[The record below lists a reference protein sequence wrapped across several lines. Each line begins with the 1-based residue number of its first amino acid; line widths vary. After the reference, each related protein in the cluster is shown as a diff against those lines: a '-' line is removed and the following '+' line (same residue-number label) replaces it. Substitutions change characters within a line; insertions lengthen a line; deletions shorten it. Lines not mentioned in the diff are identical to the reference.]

1 MIALLGFGK
10 TTKALAKKFGNV
22 VIFENIP
29 EPYHD
34 EEGFLHQPFHSFDP
48 DAFTIVVPSPG
59 IPPSH
64 PAIQKAKNKI
74 VSEYDLFASQMP
86 YSIWVSGTNG
96 KTTTT
101 QMITHL
107 LSEKKAVAGGNIGTP
122 LAELDQHARIW
133 VLETSSFTLHYTK
146 IAKPNLY
153 VLLPITPDHISWHE
167 SFEAYE
173 KAKLK
178 PLSKLKEGEVALV
191 PKQYE
196 HVSSNGYLIGYEG
209 IDDLC
214 DRFNIDPYKINFH
227 GAFLLDALLALAV
240 KKIVFHMIDY
250 EAINHFSLD
259 PHKQEVF
266 RDTKGR
272 VWIDDS
278 KATNIDA
285 TLAAVSQHK
294 DKKIHLILGGD
305 NKGVD
310 LEPLI
315 KKLPNVEIYAI
326 GKAEPHITE
335 LAKKY
340 RIPAHSAKT
349 LEKAVNMIKKSMKE
363 GEIALLS
370 PACASLDQF
379 KNYKERGE
387 TFKQLVL
394 S

>member
-10 TTKALAKKFGNV
+10 TTKALAKKFGNA
-22 VIFENIP
+22 IFFEEIEETYQDN
-29 EPYHD
+29 
-34 EEGFLHQPFHSFDP
+34 EGFLHQPFKAFDP
-48 DAFTIVVPSPG
+48 AMFDIVVPSPG

-64 PAIQKAKNKI
+64 PTIQKAKNKI
-74 VSEYDLFASQMP
+74 VSEYDLFALQMP

-107 LSEKKAVAGGNIGTP
+107 LSEKKTVAGGNIGTP
-122 LAELDQHARIW
+122 LAKLDPKARIW

-173 KAKLK
+173 EAKLR

-196 HVSSNGYLIGYEG
+196 HISTNGYLIGYEG

-214 DRFNIDPYKINFH
+214 DRFNIDPYRINFH

-240 KKIVFHMIDY
+240 KKILFHRIDY
-250 EAINHFSLD
+250 KTINTFSLD
-259 PHKQEVF
+259 PHKQEEF
-266 RDTKGR
+266 RDIEGR
-272 VWIDDS
+272 VWVDDS

-285 TLAAVSQHK
+285 TLAAISRYK
-294 DKKIHLILGGD
+294 DTRIHLILGGD
-305 NKGVD
+305 NKGVN

-315 KKLPNVEIYAI
+315 KNLHNVDIYAI
-326 GKAEPHITE
+326 GKAEPHIIE
-335 LAKKY
+335 VAKKY
-340 RIPAHSAKT
+340 NLPVHSTKT
-349 LEKAVNMIKKSMKE
+349 LERAVDMIKKRMKK
-363 GEIALLS
+363 GEVALLS

-379 KNYKERGE
+379 KNYKDRGE